1 MKLVD
6 LFWKSHVKHWWHSFQ
21 RYQEQQQKLLLDA
34 AKMEAQIT
42 KESVEKYKDMKVA
55 IFGKYICRVPVY
67 KVERYRD
74 GEWKYMRADVEDSN
88 FDVRAFT
95 FDFYSFAV
103 PLPAS
108 EAHKYSAAKLKKEIS
123 TNGTTLR
130 VHGQRLSGEMILTI
144 EDPVIESTTSATGAS
159 AINRMLP
166 SLAKHRKPSKE
177 TDPLLS

>member
-1 MKLVD
+1 MEVCTRGESTCNAMFVHSPSIS
-6 LFWKSHVKHWWHSFQ
+6 LFV
-21 RYQEQQQKLLLDA
+21 
-34 AKMEAQIT
+34 
-42 KESVEKYKDMKVA
+42 
-55 IFGKYICRVPVY
+55 
-67 KVERYRD
+67 
-74 GEWKYMRADVEDSN
+74 
-88 FDVRAFT
+88 FDET
-95 FDFYSFAV
+95 IV

-108 EAHKYSAAKLKKEIS
+108 EAHKYPATTLKKEIS

-166 SLAKHRKPSKE
+166 SLAKHRKLAKE